1 MLVCWPADVTSRS
14 SVCWPLTSIS
24 SALSKPMP
32 VLAGPV
38 TPMRAKFCRH
48 VPVDVVPFSADW
60 KARHKVE
67 CRKAGVFR
75 PYDFVVSD
83 ELENCHKQSAKYIL
97 LDEVPADSDSESSS
111 NESEDGNACAGK
123 KWLVGAAADL
133 QELKVVPESA
143 LLHDNRVC
151 SARMPLWWLEAKC
164 KLAGTTPPPCCS
176 GVKLFPEL
184 DEWPVHKRSAHE
196 LLVRLLPLCMM

>member
-1 MLVCWPADVTSRS
+1 
-14 SVCWPLTSIS
+14 
-24 SALSKPMP
+24 MP

-133 QELKVVPESA
+133 QELKSCQRVLCCMTIA
-143 LLHDNRVC
+143 CAQRVC
-151 SARMPLWWLEAKC
+151 HYGGWKQSASWLAQRRRRVAVASSCSLNLTNGLCTSAARMSCLCA
-164 KLAGTTPPPCCS
+164 CC
-176 GVKLFPEL
+176 
-184 DEWPVHKRSAHE
+184 
-196 LLVRLLPLCMM
+196 LCA